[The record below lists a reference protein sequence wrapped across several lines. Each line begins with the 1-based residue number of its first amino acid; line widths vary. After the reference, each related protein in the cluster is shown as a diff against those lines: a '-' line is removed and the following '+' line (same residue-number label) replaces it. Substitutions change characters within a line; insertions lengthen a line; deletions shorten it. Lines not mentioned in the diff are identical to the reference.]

1 VFLIFSLKNK
11 SGNKSLTMHLF
22 FPLGIKCR
30 GTYRTRN
37 GRFEHPSSF
46 RVETYGDLKT
56 SGYTYGVVSY
66 GGVTYGDVTYRDV
79 SY

>member
-1 VFLIFSLKNK
+1 
-11 SGNKSLTMHLF
+11 M
-22 FPLGIKCR
+22 KCR